1 MARSAEKKEVV
12 IVQIT
17 CPHYRVPFF
26 CGLRERLDRHGVT
39 LRLLYGVSEKYGADI
54 RANHSELPWAEPFMP
69 WILPFRS
76 ATLEPV
82 IWHPILT
89 RVLGADLIVTEAAS
103 RYLINYLLYAV
114 HALGGPRLAFWGH
127 GWNHFLDDRASRAER
142 LKHWLGKRAD
152 WYFAYTG
159 EVERGLVER
168 GYAPARITDVQN
180 AVAAPPPCELT
191 AQQKAALRKDWG
203 IGPHDPVALYCGR
216 MYGAKRLDFLLDAA
230 EAAYRDLP
238 SFHLVVIGGGPDEA
252 MVREAARQR
261 SYVHFAG
268 AAFGKRK
275 HELFAISRLLAL
287 PGRVGLGIVDAF
299 HHGVPPVASR
309 YPYHS
314 PEICYLKDGE
324 NGLVSQDD
332 TASFAQAMLRLATDD
347 GLHARLTAGCAET
360 ARTITMD
367 EMVRRFA
374 GGVVAA
380 LEANRP
386 AER

>member
-89 RVLGADLIVTEAAS
+89 RVLGADL
-103 RYLINYLLYAV
+103 YLLYAV

-230 EAAYRDLP
+230 EAAHRDLP

-275 HELFAISRLLAL
+275 HELCLPPRRAARGEPLSLSQPRDLLSEGRRERIGLAGRHGVLRPGDVAAGDRRWAARQAHGRLCRNR
-287 PGRVGLGIVDAF
+287 PDH
-299 HHGVPPVASR
+299 HHGRNGQALR
-309 YPYHS
+309 RRRRRGAR
-314 PEICYLKDGE
+314 GE
-324 NGLVSQDD
+324 P
-332 TASFAQAMLRLATDD
+332 
-347 GLHARLTAGCAET
+347 AG
-360 ARTITMD
+360 
-367 EMVRRFA
+367 
-374 GGVVAA
+374 
-380 LEANRP
+380 
-386 AER
+386 

>member
-1 MARSAEKKEVV
+1 MARPAETKEVV

-26 CGLRERLDRHGVT
+26 CGLHERLERHGVA
-39 LRLLYGVSEKYGADI
+39 LRLLYGVSETYGADM
-54 RANHSELPWAEPFMP
+54 RANLTDLPWAEPFMP
-69 WILPFRS
+69 WILPIRS

-82 IWHPILT
+82 IWHPILR
-89 RVLGADLIVTEAAS
+89 RVRGADLIVTEAAS

-127 GWNHFLDDRASRAER
+127 GWNHFLDNRNSRAER

-152 WYFAYTG
+152 WYFAYTS
-159 EVERGLVER
+159 EVKQGLVER

-180 AVAAPPPCELT
+180 AVESPPPCELT
-191 AQQKAALRKDWG
+191 EQQRAALRKGLG
-203 IGPHDPVALYCGR
+203 IGPSDPVALYCGR

-230 EAAYRDLP
+230 EAAHRDLP

-268 AAFGKRK
+268 ASFGKRK
-275 HELFAISRLLAL
+275 HELFAISRMLAL
-287 PGRVGLGIVDAF
+287 PGRVGLGVVDAF

-314 PEICYLKDGE
+314 PEVCYLKDGE
-324 NGLVSQDD
+324 NGLVSEDD
-332 TASFAQAMLRLATDD
+332 TASFAQAMVRLATDD
-347 GLHARLTAGCAET
+347 GLYASLASGCAES
-360 ARTITMD
+360 ARSITMD
-367 EMVRRFA
+367 EMIGRFA
-374 GGVVAA
+374 DGVVAA
-380 LEANRP
+380 LGSKPRP
-386 AER
+386 G